1 MTAVCKSCGKA
12 PLANRAGS
20 VTSYFFQ
27 HNYCQCHSKSE
38 SINQG
43 SRSPI
48 SPVASPDLNTGL
60 SSDSVCANC
69 GKSRPTS
76 RRAGSFTAFLFK
88 ELRCNCAGAASKP
101 VAKHSAGGRTRS
113 RSRTAARVAQRKQF
127 TESFRK
133 SKVIARYGGCLLYTS
148 RCV

>member
-1 MTAVCKSCGKA
+1 MLLEFGCQVTTKLCKTCGKP

-38 SINQG
+38 SVSQE

-48 SPVASPDLNTGL
+48 SPVVSGDLNTGF
-60 SSDSVCANC
+60 SSDKVCANC

-88 ELRCNCAGAASKP
+88 ELRCNCAGLASKP
-101 VAKHSAGGRTRS
+101 VAKPDVAGRTQRRS
-113 RSRTAARVAQRKQF
+113 KYGAKRPKPGQAAAAAKG
-127 TESFRK
+127 K
-133 SKVIARYGGCLLYTS
+133 KK
-148 RCV
+148 